1 MDTKNFSELQKSEI
15 GKEETIKKIQQEIEN
30 LERKDVLN
38 QEQKERLAFLL
49 SQLRELNN
57 IPEFDVE
64 ANWENFKRDYLLIA
78 EEFLNK
84 EKERKQK
91 KKMIF
96 KNMISISFVLVFI
109 FVFAGGATGRTGF
122 VNYFTRNTQETETIS
137 KKSSEDIQDEINREY
152 ATLEKEYGIEIG
164 KLNLSSDKYVLQDYI
179 LSKKYMSIVYFNI
192 DVERNIIFW
201 IYKDSQTSGQID
213 IENNEMIEKYLYQ
226 DILYNI
232 TENMER
238 YYVSWEKDG
247 IYYILQNCS
256 SLEECKNMI
265 ENITY

>member
-64 ANWENFKRDYLLIA
+64 ANWENFKRDYLPIA

-122 VNYFTRNTQETETIS
+122 VNYFTRNTQET
-137 KKSSEDIQDEINREY
+137 
-152 ATLEKEYGIEIG
+152 
-164 KLNLSSDKYVLQDYI
+164 
-179 LSKKYMSIVYFNI
+179 
-192 DVERNIIFW
+192 
-201 IYKDSQTSGQID
+201 
-213 IENNEMIEKYLYQ
+213 
-226 DILYNI
+226 
-232 TENMER
+232 
-238 YYVSWEKDG
+238 
-247 IYYILQNCS
+247 
-256 SLEECKNMI
+256 
-265 ENITY
+265 

>member
-1 MDTKNFSELQKSEI
+1 
-15 GKEETIKKIQQEIEN
+15 
-30 LERKDVLN
+30 
-38 QEQKERLAFLL
+38 
-49 SQLRELNN
+49 
-57 IPEFDVE
+57 
-64 ANWENFKRDYLLIA
+64 
-78 EEFLNK
+78 
-84 EKERKQK
+84 
-91 KKMIF
+91 
-96 KNMISISFVLVFI
+96 MISISFVLVFI

-213 IENNEMIEKYLYQ
+213 IENNERIEKYLYQ

>member
-64 ANWENFKRDYLLIA
+64 ANWENFKRDYLPIA

-96 KNMISISFVLVFI
+96 KNMISISFVLVFKI
-109 FVFAGGATGRTGF
+109 GRAH
-122 VNYFTRNTQETETIS
+122 V
-137 KKSSEDIQDEINREY
+137 
-152 ATLEKEYGIEIG
+152 
-164 KLNLSSDKYVLQDYI
+164 
-179 LSKKYMSIVYFNI
+179 
-192 DVERNIIFW
+192 
-201 IYKDSQTSGQID
+201 
-213 IENNEMIEKYLYQ
+213 
-226 DILYNI
+226 
-232 TENMER
+232 
-238 YYVSWEKDG
+238 
-247 IYYILQNCS
+247 
-256 SLEECKNMI
+256 
-265 ENITY
+265 

>member
-64 ANWENFKRDYLLIA
+64 ANWENFKRDYLPIA

-109 FVFAGGATGRTGF
+109 FVF
-122 VNYFTRNTQETETIS
+122 
-137 KKSSEDIQDEINREY
+137 
-152 ATLEKEYGIEIG
+152 
-164 KLNLSSDKYVLQDYI
+164 
-179 LSKKYMSIVYFNI
+179 
-192 DVERNIIFW
+192 
-201 IYKDSQTSGQID
+201 
-213 IENNEMIEKYLYQ
+213 
-226 DILYNI
+226 
-232 TENMER
+232 
-238 YYVSWEKDG
+238 VS
-247 IYYILQNCS
+247 
-256 SLEECKNMI
+256 
-265 ENITY
+265 T